1 MGTATEPAAP
11 RTIAVIG
18 AGTIGLAWTTLF
30 LAHGLRVRVHSR
42 RAGAD
47 RIVAEALEVLAPGL
61 PGGGRDPRELARR
74 LEVEPVL
81 ERAVR
86 DVDVVQENLPD
97 DLELKQDLFRRVGA
111 AAPPTAL
118 LLSSTSRLLPD
129 AMGATMA
136 DPGRLLV
143 GHPLNPPH
151 LIPLVEVVGG
161 SRTDPAAV
169 EACVAFY
176 RSVGR
181 VPVVLRKPV
190 RRFVANRLQAAI
202 LREGVHLVQEGVV
215 TMAEL
220 DTVVTQGLGVRWAA
234 VGLFQAFHLGG
245 GEGGL
250 RRWLAAAGPGMD
262 DAWRDLGR
270 PRMTAETIDRLADLA
285 EETYGRDGY
294 ARRVADRDARQNAVL
309 EALARVG
316 APDGTGGADGAG
328 VSHGTGGADGSEDAH
343 GGGDDV
349 HDGAED
355 AHAGGEDV
363 HDGTDGVRDGHDGH
377 NG

>member
-1 MGTATEPAAP
+1 MSTTTDPAAP
-11 RTIAVIG
+11 RTVAVIG

-42 RAGAD
+42 RAGAGT
-47 RIVAEALEVLAPGL
+47 IVAEALELLAPGL
-61 PGGGRDPRELARR
+61 PDGGRDPRELARR
-74 LEVEPVL
+74 LEIAPDL
-81 ERAVR
+81 EHAVR
-86 DVDVVQENLPD
+86 DADVVQENLPD
-97 DLELKQDLFRRVGA
+97 DLELKQELFRRVGA

-136 DPGRLLV
+136 DSGRLLV

-151 LIPLVEVVGG
+151 VIPLVEVVGG

-169 EACVAFY
+169 AECVAFY

-202 LREGVHLVQEGVV
+202 LRESVHLVEEGVV

-220 DTVVTQGLGVRWAA
+220 DTVVTQALGVRWAA
-234 VGLFQAFHLGG
+234 VGPFQAFHLGG

-250 RRWLAAAGPGMD
+250 RHWLAAAGPGMD
-262 DAWRDLGR
+262 AAWDELGR
-270 PRMTAETIDRLADLA
+270 PRMTAETVDRLADLA
-285 EETYGRDGY
+285 EQTFGRDGY
-294 ARRVADRDARQNAVL
+294 ARRVVARDARQNAVL
-309 EALARVG
+309 EALAR
-316 APDGTGGADGAG
+316 AAALDGADGADRAD
-328 VSHGTGGADGSEDAH
+328 GADGGAPDA
-343 GGGDDV
+343 GAPDSY
-349 HDGAED
+349 DGRP
-355 AHAGGEDV
+355 
-363 HDGTDGVRDGHDGH
+363 DGRTV
-377 NG
+377 